1 MGLPEDEPLFGRNY
15 DDDVKLDNEKAPGH
29 RGGPNHPRKRR
40 QIAIGASVHIMP
52 SSEDGSRD
60 GSLVYIGRRRNHL
73 RHRARYAHHRIV
85 NSRMHVTANRPTG
98 HSARRSIPTMEA
110 VGIGS
115 GGLPGTIDIVV
126 SEP

>member
-1 MGLPEDEPLFGRNY
+1 MDLSDEEPLFGRNY
-15 DDDVKLDNEKAPGH
+15 DDDVKLSNEKVPGH
-29 RGGPNHPRKRR
+29 RAGPIHPRKRR
-40 QIAIGASVHIMP
+40 QVAFGASVHIVP
-52 SSEDGSRD
+52 SSEGGSRD

-73 RHRARYAHHRIV
+73 RHHSRYAHHRVV
-85 NSRMHVTANRPTG
+85 NSRMHVTANLPTD

>member
-1 MGLPEDEPLFGRNY
+1 MGLTDDRPLFGRNY
-15 DDDVKLDNEKAPGH
+15 DDDVKLSNEKAPSH
-29 RGGPNHPRKRR
+29 RGEPQSPRKRR
-40 QIAIGASVHIMP
+40 QITLGASVRIIP

-73 RHRARYAHHRIV
+73 RHHPRYAHHRVV
-85 NSRMHVTANRPTG
+85 NSRMRVAANRPTG
-98 HSARRSIPTMEA
+98 HSARRSIPMMEA
-110 VGIGS
+110 VGIGL